1 MSVSVSWRLPTWNS
15 TTLALL
21 LFGCYLDVALFYCF
35 PFFFVRIKNF
45 ILKAD
50 LQGKKERQKDEDLES
65 AGSLLK

>member
-1 MSVSVSWRLPTWNS
+1 MEQHNS
-15 TTLALL
+15 SLAVIWMLL
-21 LFGCYLDVALFYCF
+21 GCGPVLLF